1 MNQEEH
7 LFYEKIQCIYNNLTQ
22 KDINEFTNLFFIPTH
37 KTSWENRK
45 SYLYKKWVKS
55 KEQRI
60 KSRLFRK
67 EYESYPFSQ
76 LRINGRKLFE
86 NVQEF
91 YEVDIKTFC
100 ERIKSYVDS
109 LITLE
114 SRKNTQYQYLYVYNR
129 LKNKSSIDYY
139 HINYG
144 KPLQT
149 NSVEIEV
156 DPPQSK
162 ALLSL
167 APYYGT
173 IQWYDN
179 NIVLI
184 FQNQNDYISAIFNTD
199 LINTQTTYLVGVG
212 VGIADINQKTPI
224 AKKVV
229 LTKEKIDNIDE
240 LYLALNE
247 TEVISAEENSYKFE
261 KDNQDFRLN
270 HLQKYIKKIDN
281 INTLFQNLSKENPY
295 NQNTFY
301 EQLAF
306 KEFLATNT
314 LFQKLAKGQS
324 YFVNNRERVLDVL
337 IASHAYEPYQELYIV
352 MPIYTNDN
360 LFEKLSFKALK
371 LQEQLIELSSKVNIE
386 IIFVMDDCQKALSLE
401 FKTFLEKAHK
411 SIKLYFVVKEDI
423 ENEVNS
429 IDFIFTDRKNF
440 ALSRILRTSSPVF
453 HLFRQE
459 ISIDQH
465 KEMYQ
470 KILNR
475 SLSYQAFSTEKI
487 CTHKPNDILEKL
499 IGRWYL
505 HLYGTQ
511 KFWIDKVDIKRDN
524 SIVLTTEN
532 GGVEEGEIIYKSNQ
546 SIMLLE
552 DIKTKQLLSMV
563 FENHDYLLNR
573 AFLIK
578 VMGKKFNS
586 NLDLFTVG
594 IMSRHKIP
602 LEQAQHILGDVDDV
616 RLIEPESIQDRLSDY
631 LTEKF
636 YT

>member
-1 MNQEEH
+1 MNEKEH
-7 LFYEKIQCIYNNLTQ
+7 LFYEKIQCIYSNLTK
-22 KDINEFTNLFFIPTH
+22 KDINKFTDLFFIPTH

-45 SYLYKKWVKS
+45 SYLYKKWIKS

-60 KSRLFRK
+60 NPRLFRK
-67 EYESYPFSQ
+67 EYESYPFNQ
-76 LRINGRKLFE
+76 LRVNGRRLFE
-86 NVQEF
+86 NAQEF
-91 YEVDIKTFC
+91 YEVDIETFC
-100 ERIKSYVDS
+100 ERIKVYVYS

-114 SRKNTQYQYLYVYNR
+114 SRKNTHYHYLYVHNR
-129 LKNKSSIDYY
+129 IGDKSSIDHY
-139 HINYG
+139 HITYTQ
-144 KPLQT
+144 PLQANT
-149 NSVEIEV
+149 VEIEV
-156 DPPQSK
+156 HPPKSK
-162 ALLSL
+162 ASL
-167 APYYGT
+167 NLDPYYGT
-173 IQWYDN
+173 IQWYGN
-179 NIVLI
+179 TIVLT
-184 FQNQNDYISAIFNTD
+184 FQNQHDYISAIFNTD

-212 VGIADINQKTPI
+212 IGIADINQKIPI
-224 AKKVV
+224 AKKVI
-229 LTKEKIDNIDE
+229 LTKEKIDKTHE

-247 TEVISAEENSYKFE
+247 TEVIFAEEHSYKFE

-281 INTLFQNLSKENPY
+281 INTLFQNLSQQNLY
-295 NQNTFY
+295 NQNSFY
-301 EQLAF
+301 EQLAI
-306 KEFLATNT
+306 KEFSATNR

-324 YFVNNRERVLDVL
+324 YFVNNRERVFDVL

-360 LFEKLSFKALK
+360 LFEKLSSKALK

-386 IIFVMDDCQKALSLE
+386 IIFVMDDCQKTLSLE

-411 SIKLYFVVKEDI
+411 SIKLYFALKEDI

-440 ALSRILRTSSPVF
+440 SISRILRTSSPVF

-499 IGRWYL
+499 MGRWYL

-511 KFWIDKVDIKRDN
+511 KFWIDKIDIKRDN
-524 SIVLTTEN
+524 SVVLTTEN

-578 VMGKKFNS
+578 VMGKKFNT
-586 NLDLFTVG
+586 NLDLFTIG

-602 LEQAQHILGDVDDV
+602 LEKAQHILGDVDDV